1 MQRNSTTSLLIPGM
15 AAARQM
21 CGGATVALLLTVATS
36 AHHSAAPHFDL
47 SRSVALT
54 GVVSK
59 FEFVNPHAYV
69 YFTVRDEGGAQV
81 QWRCELPARTA
92 LGRLGWTQD
101 TFAPGRTVTIKGAP
115 ARREEHVCMLTSFI
129 REDGLEIA
137 REQDISTLR
146 AVPKAA
152 TATVGSAAAPARLA
166 DGHPNLAGPWV
177 SLFGPGQGGPGR
189 GLGPGGPG
197 RGGPGVPGRGG
208 PGAPGGG
215 GPGRGGP
222 GAGLEPT
229 EAGATAARS
238 YDQRFD
244 DPAIKC
250 SPANIVFGWTHDQ
263 HVNDITHK
271 GSTIV
276 LQYGY
281 MDLVRTIH
289 MNAGHP
295 KTLTPSL
302 AGHSTGAW
310 DGEVLVVDTVGFAP
324 GVLIPLA
331 GVMHSQQMH
340 VTERFYL
347 DAGGTRLI
355 RDFRVEDPLYL
366 KAPYVGQSVMIRS
379 AEPYTPYRC
388 VELSGKNNIRPGK

>member
-1 MQRNSTTSLLIPGM
+1 MGPKVSTDVLELRV
-15 AAARQM
+15 AAARAV
-21 CGGATVALLLTVATS
+21 CGGATLVAMLTVLAS

-47 SRSVALT
+47 SQSIALT

-69 YFTVRDEGGAQV
+69 YFTVRDERGAQV
-81 QWRCELPARTA
+81 PWRCELPARTA

-129 REDGLEIA
+129 REDGVEIA
-137 REQDISTLR
+137 REQDLSTLR
-146 AVPKAA
+146 
-152 TATVGSAAAPARLA
+152 TASRAAPAAVNSASRVPTRLP

-177 SLFGPGQGGPGR
+177 SLFGPGQGGPLR

-197 RGGPGVPGRGG
+197 RGGPGR
-208 PGAPGGG
+208 G

-222 GAGLEPT
+222 GRGGPGSQLEVT
-229 EAGATAARS
+229 DAGAAAAGN

-250 SPANIVFGWTHDQ
+250 SPANIIFGWTHDQ
-263 HVNDITHK
+263 HVNDVTHK
-271 GSTIV
+271 GSTIT

-289 MNAGHP
+289 LNAEHP
-295 KTLTPSL
+295 KALTPSL
-302 AGHSTGAW
+302 AGHSTGVW
-310 DGEVLVVDTVGFAP
+310 DGDVLVVDTVGFAP
-324 GVLIPLA
+324 GVLIPIS
-331 GVMHSQQMH
+331 GVMHSRQMH
-340 VTERFYL
+340 VIERFSL

-366 KAPYVGQSVMIRS
+366 KAPYVGQSVMVRS

-388 VELSGKNNIRPGK
+388 VELSGKNNVRPVK